1 MKQNNIKF
9 YHDGFDTT
17 CVINDG
23 EVEVKAVAHCEP
35 IHQEFHSPLS
45 GENLA
50 YYKALEKYYHKY
62 ATITKEKI
70 DELLRLKEYLFPQK
84 FFNEKKVPKDTIYG
98 VNMVRDR
105 LDKEIMNLK
114 ELFTEYKEYELAFA
128 EKIIEWV
135 IYKDNLFKKI
145 KQKTLTN

>member
-1 MKQNNIKF
+1 MKNKNIQF
-9 YHDGFDTT
+9 FHNGFDTT

-23 EVEVKAVAHCEP
+23 EIKVKALAHCEP
-35 IHQEFHSPLS
+35 EHEEFHTDLA

-62 ATITKEKI
+62 AIMTKEKI
-70 DELLRLKEYLFPQK
+70 DELLRLKDYLFPQK

-98 VNMVRDR
+98 VTMVRDR
-105 LDKEIMNLK
+105 LDKEIESLK

-128 EKIIEWV
+128 EKIIEW
-135 IYKDNLFKKI
+135 IIFKDKLFKKI
-145 KQKTLTN
+145 KEKTK